1 MSIEHIKISTA
12 QFHEDIESLKL
23 KYQTEL
29 NEKQAHLERAMAELQ
44 SQPQL
49 EQFIKETLD
58 VNTMLKKEQEIFYHQ
73 ASMIDSYCDSNK
85 IMIQQIAI
93 QKLECERLEKKIEE
107 HIQWQIPDIGKQ
119 ANLPQI
125 DKLHK
130 ELLFAEWRAQINQAE
145 KEATKTSK
153 KSNEII

>member
-1 MSIEHIKISTA
+1 MKQKEAKVQESEQLLNQEKAKSIEQIKISIT
-12 QFHEDIESLKL
+12 QFHENIENLKL

-29 NEKQAHLERAMAELQ
+29 NEKQAHLEIAMNKLQ

-49 EQFIKETLD
+49 EKFIKEALD
-58 VNTMLKKEQEIFYHQ
+58 VNTMLKKEQEMFCHQ

-85 IMIQQIAI
+85 ITIQQIAI
-93 QKLECERLEKKIEE
+93 QKLECERLENKIEE
-107 HIQWQIPDIGKQ
+107 HIQWQILDTRKQ

-130 ELLFAEWRAQINQAE
+130 EQLFA
-145 KEATKTSK
+145 
-153 KSNEII
+153 